1 MDYEIVDLRSEDATP
16 VAVSGRFTAEEAA
29 SRALNM
35 KLVRAGHPRRLV
47 CKAYWSEAGGQRN
60 MVRLYQP
67 VST

>member
-1 MDYEIVDLRSEDATP
+1 MEYQIVDLRSETAKP
-16 VAVSGRFTAEEAA
+16 IAVSGRLTAEEAG

-67 VST
+67 VSP